1 MLNDLLRNVEYL
13 NLSSFFS
20 FLLSYAVTFWYEL
33 LVVHAHV
40 YIYSIIISPFT
51 VNKIHLFW
59 CLLNICSVKHSA
71 PFHLSSCVRTL
82 PYALDRASLR
92 FHIYA
97 ASRPFLTS
105 SFLRLLLQFFI
116 LFYFSPASGTVL
128 VQAYPSLLSSVLH
141 GISFIWNFPRQV
153 LGKQSCNEMGLNCPP
168 HKTHCPSWGGTLA
181 LKALFLGPRRLHFF
195 ACYTLTSQPV
205 SKM

>member
-59 CLLNICSVKHSA
+59 CLLNICSVKHWTQHPSTSA
-71 PFHLSSCVRTL
+71 VVCVRSPTRWTVQVYASTYMQPRGSSWLHFSYAFYCNFSFCFTFLLRQVLSSCKPIL
-82 PYALDRASLR
+82 PCY
-92 FHIYA
+92 F
-97 ASRPFLTS
+97 
-105 SFLRLLLQFFI
+105 
-116 LFYFSPASGTVL
+116 LFYTVFLSYETSHVKFSVS
-128 VQAYPSLLSSVLH
+128 
-141 GISFIWNFPRQV
+141 N
-153 LGKQSCNEMGLNCPP
+153 
-168 HKTHCPSWGGTLA
+168 LA
-181 LKALFLGPRRLHFF
+181 MKWD
-195 ACYTLTSQPV
+195 
-205 SKM
+205 